1 MCDKKIVKGCD
12 VEQVLLPQTSIEK
25 YLTAITALNV
35 PDDEMETGDWHISTT
50 FNPGFGRTP
59 SFSVSN
65 EYVDTNHIFGTD
77 SILERSDILR
87 RFGINIGSVLVYSA
101 NHYRAIADM
110 VFKSLSLNRPFENA
124 IILDDWLPM
133 DEHKQRFFNLF
144 ENAKPYFSGEQWN
157 RYLSWKNNS

>member
-1 MCDKKIVKGCD
+1 M
-12 VEQVLLPQTSIEK
+12 EQVLLPQTSIEK

-101 NHYRAIADM
+101 NHYRIT
-110 VFKSLSLNRPFENA
+110 S
-124 IILDDWLPM
+124 I
-133 DEHKQRFFNLF
+133 
-144 ENAKPYFSGEQWN
+144 
-157 RYLSWKNNS
+157 